1 MLVGKEG
8 KILLLQS
15 EWIVLSCKYSLSVGV
30 IYCLETNK
38 HSHTAEEMEQREG
51 SAQVKD
57 HI

>member
-1 MLVGKEG
+1 MGKEG

-51 SAQVKD
+51 SAQVVQ
-57 HI
+57 

>member
-1 MLVGKEG
+1 MGKKG
-8 KILLLQS
+8 KILLQS

-51 SAQVKD
+51 SAQVVQ
-57 HI
+57 